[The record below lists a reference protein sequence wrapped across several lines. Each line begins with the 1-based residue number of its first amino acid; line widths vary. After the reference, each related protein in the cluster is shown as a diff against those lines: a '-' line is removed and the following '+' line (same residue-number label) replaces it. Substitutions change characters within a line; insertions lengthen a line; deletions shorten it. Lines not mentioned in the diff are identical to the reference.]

1 MQKYKDALNIDA
13 KTGTLRLNVF
23 EIWVMQLEGSRE
35 NKLEN

>member
-23 EIWVMQLEGSRE
+23 EIWVMQLEGLSE
-35 NKLEN
+35 SKLKN